1 VAVAALPRWEEGD
14 GADKWALSV
23 SGWESE
29 GRGGELGR
37 RLGGAH
43 ELAGLG
49 VMKRRP
55 AACRMG
61 EWAGWK

>member
-29 GRGGELGR
+29 GRGGEGSW
-37 RLGGAH
+37 A
-43 ELAGLG
+43 AGLVG
-49 VMKRRP
+49 
-55 AACRMG
+55 RMSLL
-61 EWAGWK
+61 GWG

>member
-1 VAVAALPRWEEGD
+1 VGERG
-14 GADKWALSV
+14 
-23 SGWESE
+23 E